1 MPLGFFNCFGST
13 KHFKDIIGAMASVV
27 QNFMSDFNL
36 KVLEEVTENVH
47 VIFLPKFPALFDTTV
62 SY

>member
-1 MPLGFFNCFGST
+1 
-13 KHFKDIIGAMASVV
+13 MASVV